1 MVLIQLAN
9 IFRECQVYLRY
20 LRLARWGNT
29 DENTVLRSLQQLTV

>member
-20 LRLARWGNT
+20 LRARWGNT